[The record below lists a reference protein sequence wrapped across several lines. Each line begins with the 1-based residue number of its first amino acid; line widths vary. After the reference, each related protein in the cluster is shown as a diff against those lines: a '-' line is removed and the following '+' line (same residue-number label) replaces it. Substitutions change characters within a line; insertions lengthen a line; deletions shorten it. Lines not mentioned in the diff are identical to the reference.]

1 MAMNETPFEDDSIDL
16 IALLKSLWTS
26 RMLIIRSSA
35 LAAVAGVFV
44 ALFSPEEF
52 TASTVFVPL
61 SSAPKTSS
69 SLSGLASLAGIS
81 IPSGASGGEISP
93 MLYPEIM
100 TSIPIKRKILSVE
113 IPSENG
119 PVSYG
124 EFLQAKGGF
133 SIIAAIKKYTIGL
146 PGLILSLFE
155 GEDPELA
162 EDPYVEL
169 RVTEEEEE
177 LFELIDNQAILTI
190 NEKEGFISL
199 SFTTED
205 PTISAVLTRHTQLL
219 LQAQVIEFKV
229 KNAKEYLDY
238 TQKQFDAKQVE
249 YFTLLDV
256 VAKARDENKNIN
268 SQSYL
273 SQFAKKEQELVIV
286 QNVYNE
292 LAIQLEQAKLQVA
305 KDTPIFST
313 IKPVTIPTERSAPKR
328 SLVVVI
334 WTFLG
339 VVLSSGYVL
348 VKEPAK
354 EIIRAIKGQEK

>member
-1 MAMNETPFEDDSIDL
+1 MNEAIIEDDSIDL

-26 RMLIIRSSA
+26 RMLILKSA
-35 LAAVAGVFV
+35 GLAVVLGVLV
-44 ALFSPEEF
+44 ALFSPEKF
-52 TASTVFVPL
+52 TASTVFVPQ

-69 SLSGLASLAGIS
+69 GLSGLASLAGIS

-100 TSIPIKRKILSVE
+100 TSIPMKRKILSVE
-113 IPSENG
+113 IPGKNG

-124 EFLQAKGGF
+124 DFLLAKSGF
-133 SIIAAIKKYTIGL
+133 SVVGTIKKYTIGL
-146 PGLILSLFE
+146 PGLILSLFKSD
-155 GEDPELA
+155 DPELL
-162 EDPYVEL
+162 EDPYSEL
-169 RVTEEEEE
+169 RVTEDERK
-177 LFELIDNQAILTI
+177 LFEIIDSQASLSI

-199 SFTTED
+199 SFITDD
-205 PTISAVLTRHTQLL
+205 PTISAVLTRHTQSL
-219 LQAQVIEFKV
+219 LQDQVIEFKI

-238 TQKQFDAKQVE
+238 TQQQFNEKQVE
-249 YFTLLDV
+249 YFALLDAV
-256 VAKARDENKNIN
+256 SKARDENKNIN

-273 SQFAKKEQELVIV
+273 SQFAKKEQELSIV

-328 SLVVVI
+328 SLIVVI
-334 WTFLG
+334 WAFLG
-339 VVLSSGYVL
+339 VVLSAGYVL

-354 EIIRAIKGQEK
+354 EIYAAIKD

>member
-1 MAMNETPFEDDSIDL
+1 MAMNEMLIEDDSIDL

-26 RMLIIRSSA
+26 RMLIVKSTGMTVV
-35 LAAVAGVFV
+35 LGVIV
-44 ALFSPEEF
+44 ALYSPEEF
-52 TASTVFVPL
+52 TASTVFVPQ
-61 SSAPKTSS
+61 SSASKTSS
-69 SLSGLASLAGIS
+69 SLNGLASLAGIS

-100 TSIPIKRKILSVE
+100 TSIPMKRKILSIE
-113 IPSENG
+113 ISSETG

-124 EFLQAKGGF
+124 EFLQSKSGF
-133 SIIAAIKKYTIGL
+133 SLIGIIKKYTIGL
-146 PGLILSLFE
+146 PGLILSLFKSQDDE
-155 GEDPELA
+155 LIEDTYS
-162 EDPYVEL
+162 DL
-169 RVTEEEEE
+169 RVSEQEQE
-177 LFELIDNQAILTI
+177 LFELIDSQASLSI

-205 PTISAVLTRHTQLL
+205 PTISAVLTRNTQSL
-219 LQAQVIEFKV
+219 LQDQVIEFKI
-229 KNAKEYLDY
+229 KNAKEYLDF
-238 TQKQFDAKQVE
+238 TQQQFNEKQVE
-249 YFTLLDV
+249 YFALLDV

-268 SQSYL
+268 SQTYRN
-273 SQFAKKEQELVIV
+273 QFAKKEQELSIV

-313 IKPVTIPTERSAPKR
+313 IKPVTIPNERSAPKR
-328 SLVVVI
+328 SLIVVI
-334 WTFLG
+334 WAFLG

-354 EIIRAIKGQEK
+354 EIIRAIKSQEN